1 MPYELDIALRL
12 VVASM
17 LGGLV
22 GLEREIHGREA
33 GVRTYLLVS
42 LGSALIMVVSEY
54 LLLKYQ
60 GTPAGE
66 FVRSDP
72 SRIPAQAITGMGFLG
87 AGVIIRYHE
96 SIRGLTTAACM
107 WVVCAIGLAVGS
119 GYYLFGSLTTGITLL
134 SLVGLK
140 MVDRNLSKDWYKEII
155 IVSKDVEG
163 QYGRIQEIIDKYG
176 IKITNFGIKKNF
188 ETEEITLI
196 FRFRLRTVRP
206 DPNIL
211 KEVFKIEGIK
221 QINLR

>member
-1 MPYELDIALRL
+1 M
-12 VVASM
+12 VASV

-54 LLLKYQ
+54 LLFKYQ
-60 GTPAGE
+60 GTPVADL
-66 FVRSDP
+66 VRSDP

-87 AGVIIRYHE
+87 AGVIIRYQQ

-107 WVVCAIGLAVGS
+107 WVVCAIGLTVGS
-119 GYYLFGSLTTGITLL
+119 GYYLLGFMTTGITLV
-134 SLVGLK
+134 SLIGLK
-140 MVDRNLSKDWYKEII
+140 MVDRNLRKDWYKEIVI
-155 IVSKDVEG
+155 ISEDVEG
-163 QYGRIQEIIDKYG
+163 QYGRIQEIIDKYD
-176 IKITNFGIKKNF
+176 IKITNLGIKKNF
-188 ETEEITLI
+188 ENNEITLI
-196 FRFRLRTVRP
+196 FRFRLRAVRP

-221 QINLR
+221 QIDLK